1 MPFTIRPAAVE
12 DADAI
17 GAVHVRAW
25 QAAYR
30 GVMPD
35 EYLDGLRAQDRADGW
50 RRHLTSLRP
59 DQKVLVVDDDRDRV
73 VGFAAFGCERGSETS
88 QDVGE
93 LYAINLD
100 PGVWDRGIGRA
111 LLRRATDELA
121 AAGYAEVVLWVVP
134 QNLRAR
140 HLYESEGWIDNN
152 VKRDDKILGVTV
164 PEMLYRR
171 LLVEPAR
178 SPPPVSESHVRI
190 FRLTARSSPVC
201 PTRSGTVTHGCAF
214 VVA

>member
-1 MPFTIRPAAVE
+1 MPFTIRRAAVE

-35 EYLDGLRAQDRADGW
+35 KYLDGLRVQDRADGW
-50 RRHLTSLRP
+50 RRHLTTLRS
-59 DQKVLVVDDDRDRV
+59 DQKVLVVVVDCDRV
-73 VGFAAFGCERGSETS
+73 VGFAILGCERGSDTS

-100 PGVWDRGIGRA
+100 PEVWDRGIGRA

-121 AAGYAEVVLWVVP
+121 EAGYAEAVLWVVP
-134 QNLRAR
+134 QNQRAR

-152 VKRDDKILGVTV
+152 VKRDDEILGVVV

-178 SPPPVSESHVRI
+178 SPPQ
-190 FRLTARSSPVC
+190 SPHYDS
-201 PTRSGTVTHGCAF
+201 PQ
-214 VVA
+214 

>member
-1 MPFTIRPAAVE
+1 VPFTIRPAAVA

-25 QAAYR
+25 HAAYR

-50 RRHLTSLRP
+50 RRHLTALRP
-59 DQKVLVVDDDRDRV
+59 DQKVLVVVDRDGV
-73 VGFAAFGCERGSETS
+73 VGFAFFGCARGSDTS

-100 PGVWDRGIGRA
+100 PEVWDRGIGRA

-121 AAGYAEVVLWVVP
+121 AAGYAEAVLWVVP
-134 QNLRAR
+134 QNQRAR

-152 VKRDDKILGVTV
+152 VKRDDEIFGVAV

-171 LLVEPAR
+171 LFGEPPL
-178 SPPPVSESHVRI
+178 SPPPVSE
-190 FRLTARSSPVC
+190 
-201 PTRSGTVTHGCAF
+201 
-214 VVA
+214 